1 LYTFAEDSQ
10 NLIKLCG
17 YPLAIQI
24 YGHSFKRLEVPSMRP
39 EIIVMLTHH
48 DRTVP
53 DAIELFETVKD
64 LPVVHWGFKD
74 IGLSPEKMKKLVV
87 KMKEAGKTTY
97 LEVVSLSEQEGLIG
111 ARLAVE
117 AGFDVLMGTV
127 FFASINEFLGDKPV
141 KYYPFP
147 GRVHS
152 HPSILEGSLDE
163 IVAHAQFLEAQGAQG
178 LDLLT
183 YRYIGEA
190 RKLLREVARS
200 VHIPVVSAGSIASFQ
215 RIAEVWD
222 ANAWGFTIGSAF
234 FEKKFKAEG
243 SLEGNI
249 MAVWDWLQET
259 DKSSLHTYSDFQV
272 KS

>member
-1 LYTFAEDSQ
+1 
-10 NLIKLCG
+10 
-17 YPLAIQI
+17 
-24 YGHSFKRLEVPSMRP
+24 MRP

-53 DAIELFETVKD
+53 DAIELFGTIKN

-74 IGLSPEKMKKLVV
+74 IGLSPEKMKKLVAM
-87 KMKEAGKTTY
+87 MKEAGKTTY
-97 LEVVSLSEQEGLIG
+97 LEVVSLGEQEGLSG

-127 FFASINEFLGDKPV
+127 FFDSINKYLGDKPV

-152 HPSILEGSLDE
+152 HPSILDGSISE
-163 IVAHAQFLEAQGAQG
+163 IVTHAQFLQAQGVQG
-178 LDLLT
+178 LDLLA
-183 YRYIGEA
+183 YRYTGEA
-190 RKLLREVARS
+190 SQLLREVVRA

-222 ANAWGFTIGSAF
+222 AKTWGFTIGSAF
-234 FEKKFKAEG
+234 FEKKFKSQGSFAE
-243 SLEGNI
+243 NV
-249 MAVWDWLQET
+249 MAVWEWLHNTGEE
-259 DKSSLHTYSDFQV
+259 SLNTSP
-272 KS
+272 KI